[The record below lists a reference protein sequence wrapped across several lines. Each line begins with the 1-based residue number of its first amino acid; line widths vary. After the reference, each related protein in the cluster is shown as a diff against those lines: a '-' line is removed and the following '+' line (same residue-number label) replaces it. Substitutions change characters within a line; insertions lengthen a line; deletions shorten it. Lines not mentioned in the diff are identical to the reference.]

1 MCAQANMEQIEV
13 LEEENDSRRSMK
25 KKKRLTYNL
34 LNYHSFHEDSIEL
47 NGNEVTTFIHQLP
60 FTSLW

>member
-1 MCAQANMEQIEV
+1 MCAQANMGQIEV
-13 LEEENDSRRSMK
+13 LEEDNDSRRSMK
-25 KKKRLTYNL
+25 KRGLTYNL